1 MRSPPFVP
9 ADPPRPR
16 RTFGPSPPRKAPGAT
31 RRRAARP
38 REATSTRRPSR
49 RRPPPAQSAVVDRVG
64 SSSWELGAR
73 RRRGRLRR
81 AGGGPR
87 GRGRR
92 GGRRDRSRPR
102 HRSLV
107 RFQHHIHELQVR
119 TRARDVHPRHSV
131 PGRFGLEQP
140 SPPPRRR
147 VVEKVRIDR
156 DGHRGPRRWRRARA
170 AVEPVP
176 SCLRRLRCTCEIES
190 NLERGEGTSG
200 AEPKDVPG
208 ARVDVE
214 RRRERE
220 RSPRR
225 ELRPYHA
232 VARGVDAPEIPYGE
246 PLRGRGEGRRRR

>member
-1 MRSPPFVP
+1 M
-9 ADPPRPR
+9 
-16 RTFGPSPPRKAPGAT
+16 
-31 RRRAARP
+31 
-38 REATSTRRPSR
+38 
-49 RRPPPAQSAVVDRVG
+49 
-64 SSSWELGAR
+64 
-73 RRRGRLRR
+73 RR
-81 AGGGPR
+81 AGGDPR

-92 GGRRDRSRPR
+92 GGRRDDRFRPR

-107 RFQHHIHELQVR
+107 RFQHHIPELQVR
-119 TRARDVHPRHSV
+119 ARARDVHPRHSV

-140 SPPPRRR
+140 SPPAARSR
-147 VVEKVRIDR
+147 VVEEVRIDR
-156 DGHRGPRRWRRARA
+156 DGHRGPRRRRRARA
-170 AVEPVP
+170 AAAAGRVEPVP
-176 SCLRRLRCTCEIES
+176 SCRRLRCAREVES

-232 VARGVDAPEIPYGE
+232 VPRGVDAPEIPHAE
-246 PLRGRGEGRRRR
+246 PLRGRREGRRRR